1 MAKKS
6 QKNPEEA
13 AASITPL
20 MSSASDGSETR
31 TRRNAAST
39 IERTDKFKNIEDGLV
54 PFKYSSG
61 GTYQNRSSID
71 IRDAVRLCQ
80 KAYYNFA
87 VFRNTI
93 DLMTEFSV
101 SPIYF
106 KGGSKKS
113 RDFFT
118 AFFRKINLWSFQ
130 DKFFREFYRSG
141 NVFVYRFDAKL
152 KTEDL
157 KKITQ
162 TFGAAPEIS
171 NTSEAGSVSIPSKY
185 IILNP
190 ADIQLTGSLSF
201 YCGRYSKIVS
211 DYELQ
216 RLRTP
221 QSEEEAE
228 LVQGLDE
235 ETRKK
240 LKLKNIN
247 HLLIPLSPDK
257 ITAVFYKKQDYEP
270 FAVPMG
276 YPVLEDL
283 NAKSEMKKIDMAIAR
298 TMQQAVLLI
307 TMGTEPEK
315 GGINQR
321 NLEAMQKLFENQS
334 VGRVLISDYTTK
346 AEFVIPQIGDLLDPK
361 KYEVLDKDIRIGLN
375 NILISENEKF
385 SNQSIKV
392 KVFMERLKE
401 ARESFISEFLFPEM
415 KRICK
420 KLGFKNY
427 PTPYFED
434 VDMRDG
440 VQYSKIYN
448 RLVELG
454 VLTPEEGIHAM
465 RSGVLPE
472 PDESL
477 DSQVKF
483 KELKERGL
491 YEPIIGGKKDPLS
504 SPAGRPEGSTGIPQS
519 TKNINASEREV
530 KATVQE
536 DLFVFSK
543 VKENL
548 IAAQNL
554 VNEVEKITKEK
565 HNLKKLN
572 KTQKEVCAQITE
584 LVMANEPIENW
595 ITSAA
600 IYAEKPED
608 KNKEMVAKI
617 QEISAKHQVDNY
629 LACVL
634 YASRKTT

>member
-1 MAKKS
+1 MAKKL
-6 QKNPEEA
+6 KKVEEA
-13 AASITPL
+13 SSPYVQPIMISEASEYE
-20 MSSASDGSETR
+20 ATR
-31 TRRNAAST
+31 SRRNISST
-39 IERTDKFKNIEDGLV
+39 IERTDKYKNIEDGLV

-71 IRDAVRLCQ
+71 VRDAVRLCQ
-80 KAYYNFA
+80 KAYYNFS

-113 RDFFT
+113 REFFN
-118 AFFRKINLWSFQ
+118 AFFKKINLWSFQ

-152 KTEDL
+152 KSEDL
-157 KKITQ
+157 RKITQ
-162 TFGAAPEIS
+162 TFGAIPEMS
-171 NTSEAGSVSIPSKY
+171 NTSEAGSISIPSKY

-201 YCGRYSKIVS
+201 YSGRYSKITS

-216 RLRTP
+216 RLKNP
-221 QSEEEAE
+221 QSEEEIE
-228 LVQGLDE
+228 LANNLDD
-235 ETRKK
+235 ETKK
-240 LKLKNIN
+240 NLKIKNLT
-247 HLLIPLSPDK
+247 HLLLPLSPDR
-257 ITAVFYKKQDYEP
+257 IAAVFYKKQDYEP

-298 TMQQAVLLI
+298 TMQQAVLLV
-307 TMGTEPEK
+307 TMGTEPAK
-315 GGINQR
+315 GGVNQR

-361 KYEVLDKDIRIGLN
+361 KYEILDKDIRIGLN

-401 ARESFISEFLFPEM
+401 ARESFISEFLFPEI

-440 VQYSKIYN
+440 IQYSKIYN

-477 DSQVKF
+477 DSQHKF
-483 KELKERGL
+483 KELREKGL
-491 YEPIIGGKKDPLS
+491 YEPLIGGKKDEIS
-504 SPAGRPEGSTGIPQS
+504 KQAGRPEGTTGIPQS
-519 TKNINASEREV
+519 TKNISPVGESRASAEG
-530 KATVQE
+530 Q
-536 DLFVFSK
+536 FVLSK
-543 VKENL
+543 IKDNFIL
-548 IAAQNL
+548 AQNL
-554 VNEVEKITKEK
+554 NVQVEALLKEK
-565 HNLKKLN
+565 HKIKKLG
-572 KTQKEVCAQITE
+572 KAQKEICAQIAE
-584 LVMANEPIENW
+584 LIMANESSENW
-595 ITSAA
+595 LSNAA
-600 IYAEKPED
+600 VYVEKPED
-608 KNKEMVAKI
+608 KHKEAVKKI
-617 QEISAKHQVDNY
+617 QAIAAEHQVDNY

-634 YASRKTT
+634 YASRKNT